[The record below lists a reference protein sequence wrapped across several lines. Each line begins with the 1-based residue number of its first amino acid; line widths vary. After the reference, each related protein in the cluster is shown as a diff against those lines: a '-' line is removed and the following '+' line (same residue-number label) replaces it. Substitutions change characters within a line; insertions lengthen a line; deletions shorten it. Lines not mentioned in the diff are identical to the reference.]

1 MNTLDDIMVQQLRAL
16 AIEHNMPSLELI
28 ADRMKQ
34 LADLEK
40 NKKDCLI
47 W

>member
-1 MNTLDDIMVQQLRAL
+1 MNTLDDIMIQQLRSL
-16 AIEHNMPSLELI
+16 AIAHNMPSLELI

-34 LADLEK
+34 LADLEQT
-40 NKKDCLI
+40 KKDCPI